1 MFSRLEVFEQ
11 TEKCF
16 LPRIPSKETIN
27 NLSARANDLSRY
39 VDDGISIRRKIH
51 PQQPLFFLG
60 MFFTP
65 SPSHGDQECGP
76 CLETPCQRSNDHVSP
91 VAIQIVQRCRQCM
104 DTIFRIAAKFRWICN
119 STYFWSSL
127 KAMPMNRT
135 SRCGRDVR
143 RSNFRGNLTDI
154 LS

>member
-1 MFSRLEVFEQ
+1 DG
-11 TEKCF
+11 
-16 LPRIPSKETIN
+16 
-27 NLSARANDLSRY
+27 NLTS
-39 VDDGISIRRKIH
+39 ISIDAKKKTVFCNIKGSIALWPENNIVAPGLVGDTGIKGSADKKDVEDCIKI
-51 PQQPLFFLG
+51 G
-60 MFFTP
+60 MEALAK
-65 SPSHGDQECGP
+65 G
-76 CLETPCQRSNDHVSP
+76 
-91 VAIQIVQRCRQCM
+91 
-104 DTIFRIAAKFRWICN
+104 TILKTLKTLIKKRIAAKFRWICN